1 MIKIMQILSENR
13 KAYFNYEILETF
25 EAGIELKG
33 FEVKAIKS
41 GKASLAG
48 AFALIRGGEIWITN
62 MNVTPYQPK
71 NTPADYDPSRT
82 RRLLLNKKEIGYLAG
97 KMESD
102 RLTLVPI
109 KLYNKGRRVKLL
121 LGLARG
127 KRKYEK
133 REKIKK
139 RETQKEIRRTLKA
152 SRE

>member
-1 MIKIMQILSENR
+1 MSIYSENK
-13 KAYFNYEILETF
+13 KAYYNYEILETF

-41 GKASLAG
+41 GKTSLVG
-48 AFALIRGGEIWITN
+48 AFALIRGGEAWITN
-62 MNVTPYQPK
+62 MGIPPYQPK
-71 NTPADYDPSRT
+71 NTPTDYEPART
-82 RRLLLNKKEIGYLAG
+82 RRLLLNKKEIKYIAG

-109 KLYNKGRRVKLL
+109 KLYNKGGRIKML

-133 REKIKK
+133 RAKIQK
-139 RETQKEIRRTLKA
+139 RETAKEIRRTLKT
-152 SRE
+152 R